1 MSAQAGR
8 GDTRPMTNSAL
19 LVLRIVVGVT
29 FLLHGLQKL
38 GDLSGTEQFF
48 ASLSIPAPQLMSPL
62 VAATETGGGLLL
74 LVGLV
79 TPLAGVALAGDML
92 VAYATAHISHGFF
105 VDDGGGEL
113 VFLLGGA
120 CVALALAGAG
130 RYSLDATLGRPLAMI
145 RHQEV
150 AP

>member
-8 GDTRPMTNSAL
+8 GDTRRMTNSAL

-62 VAATETGGGLLL
+62 VAGTEAIGGLLL
-74 LVGLV
+74 IAGLA
-79 TPLAGVALAGDML
+79 TPLAGAALAGDML
-92 VAYATAHISHGFF
+92 VAYATAHVTHGFF
-105 VDDGGGEL
+105 VADGGGEL
-113 VFLLGGA
+113 VILLGGA
-120 CVALALAGAG
+120 CVALGLAGAG
-130 RYSLDATLGRPLAMI
+130 RYSLDAALSLPLVPV
-145 RHQEV
+145 RRQEV
-150 AP
+150 AR